1 MQGFVA
7 MSGVFI
13 TLLICTSTA
22 LVILL
27 TGAHKQPGLE
37 STAITQEP
45 RYGLWQGRYHLPTG
59 EYLLLCLYDDHRE
72 LYLTVR

>member
-27 TGAHKQPGLE
+27 TGAHKQAGSSDSDHAGGL
-37 STAITQEP
+37 
-45 RYGLWQGRYHLPTG
+45 RYGLW
-59 EYLLLCLYDDHRE
+59 
-72 LYLTVR
+72 